1 LLRVCILPYTLQ
13 VLRLTSDLRLEVV
26 AGAGVRCGG
35 PDGRSLHAARHLQL
49 GPLVGLDFA
58 PDGSLLLAEKLTAK
72 QFRLLRIHSS
82 GAVDTIQT
90 SSAANATGVDIS
102 GLAVS
107 PGGDVFLA
115 DNGQLRILRMDM
127 SHRATNSSTE
137 VVDPAAGQAWDY
149 ILIQNE
155 FCPSLTLCL
164 LSSYTDVY
172 DSLALSPLFSPT
184 FRTHIY
190 FKFYFHISSFFV
202 LLYFLPVSLPC
213 QYICFLPTFF
223 LRSFSNI

>member
-1 LLRVCILPYTLQ
+1 MYLTLHAALRVCILPYTRQ

-35 PDGRSLHAARHLQL
+35 PDSRSLHAARHLQL

-107 PGGDVFLA
+107 PGGDIFLA
-115 DNGQLRILRMDM
+115 DNGQLRIVRMDM
-127 SHRATNSSTE
+127 SHTATNSSTE
-137 VVDPAAGQAWDY
+137 VVDPAAGQAWVY

-155 FCPSLTLCL
+155 FCPSLTLSL
-164 LSSYTDVY
+164 LSSYTDIY
-172 DSLALSPLFSPT
+172 DSLALSPLFSPP
-184 FRTHIY
+184 FER
-190 FKFYFHISSFFV
+190 ISF
-202 LLYFLPVSLPC
+202 
-213 QYICFLPTFF
+213 
-223 LRSFSNI
+223 